1 MTHIALL
8 LEICLNQT
16 NSFIRFLLVGVL
28 NTLVGLST
36 IFLLMDALAV
46 NYWLSTFIGNGAGA
60 VISFLLNRTFTFK
73 SGVSLKKG
81 GVLFVAVITLCYTVS
96 YGTSEWLSG
105 HLYHLFPVSQQNLAV
120 ILGTCIYTV
129 TNYIGQKLIVFKQ
142 ATG

>member
-1 MTHIALL
+1 
-8 LEICLNQT
+8 
-16 NSFIRFLLVGVL
+16 
-28 NTLVGLST
+28 
-36 IFLLMDALAV
+36 MDALAV

-60 VISFLLNRTFTFK
+60 VVSFLLNRTFTFK

-105 HLYHLFPVSQQNLAV
+105 HIYHLFPVSQQNLAV
-120 ILGTCIYTV
+120 ILGTCIYTI

-142 ATG
+142 TTG